1 MQDKKTFSI
10 DFQKSDAIKQILP
23 CAPVLSSH
31 RVGWQGVHL
40 EYHRQPA
47 HDTPDYSFPHNTITI
62 GLGYKAKEFGVNGR
76 IYKDFVPGNIGII
89 PANYEIKT
97 QAYGNAEFILLAV
110 EPSKILPQI
119 FGFDPLIYQ
128 IGLELKKE
136 LETTGVDSCI
146 YAESMATALAVHLIK
161 RYSAQPQAIKEFTDG
176 LPKYKLREV
185 ITYINECLD
194 QNLTLAE
201 LAAVIQMSPHY
212 FATLFK
218 QSTGLAPHQYV
229 TKCRIEKAKQLL
241 RCEELTILEVSH
253 QVGFVS
259 PSHFAKQ
266 LLRCKELTILEV
278 SQQVGFVSPSHFAKV
293 FRKYTT
299 TTPKIYRNGL

>member
-110 EPSKILPQI
+110 EPSKMAFTAYESIDIDRLEILPQI

-241 RCEELTILEVSH
+241 RC
-253 QVGFVS
+253 
-259 PSHFAKQ
+259 
-266 LLRCKELTILEV
+266 KELTILEV

>member
-1 MQDKKTFSI
+1 MQEKKAFSI
-10 DFQKSDAIKQILP
+10 DLQKSDAIKQILP

-31 RVGWQGVHL
+31 AVGWQGIYL

-62 GLGYKAKEFGVNGR
+62 GLGYRAKEFGVNGR
-76 IYKDFVPGNIGII
+76 IYKDFVHGNIGII
-89 PANYEIKT
+89 PAGYEIKT
-97 QAYGNAEFILLAV
+97 QAYGDAEFILLAV
-110 EPSKILPQI
+110 ESSKMAFTAYEFVDIDRLGMLPQI

-176 LPKYKLREV
+176 LAKYKLREV
-185 ITYINECLD
+185 MTYINEYLD

-201 LAAVIQMSPHY
+201 LAGVIQMSPHY

-241 RCEELTILEVSH
+241 RCEELTILEVS
-253 QVGFVS
+253 
-259 PSHFAKQ
+259 
-266 LLRCKELTILEV
+266 
-278 SQQVGFVSPSHFAKV
+278 QQVGFVSPSHFAKV

-299 TTPKIYRNGL
+299 TTPKLYRNAL

>member
-1 MQDKKTFSI
+1 MQNKKTFSI

-31 RVGWQGVHL
+31 TVGWQGVHL

-110 EPSKILPQI
+110 EPSKMAFTAYESIDIDRLEILPQI

-185 ITYINECLD
+185 ITHINECLD

-201 LAAVIQMSPHY
+201 LAAVIQISPHY

-229 TKCRIEKAKQLL
+229 TKCRIEK
-241 RCEELTILEVSH
+241 
-253 QVGFVS
+253 
-259 PSHFAKQ
+259 AKQ

>member
-1 MQDKKTFSI
+1 MQEKKIFSI

-23 CAPVLSSH
+23 YAPILSSH
-31 RVGWQGVHL
+31 AIGWQGVHL

-62 GLGYKAKEFGVNGR
+62 GLGYKAREFGVNGR

-110 EPSKILPQI
+110 EPSKMALTAYESIDIDRLEILPQI

-136 LETTGVDSCI
+136 LETTGIDSCI

-185 ITYINECLD
+185 ITYINEYLD
-194 QNLTLAE
+194 QNLTLVE
-201 LAAVIQMSPHY
+201 LAAVIKMSPHY

-241 RCEELTILEVSH
+241 RC
-253 QVGFVS
+253 
-259 PSHFAKQ
+259 
-266 LLRCKELTILEV
+266 KELTILEV
-278 SQQVGFVSPSHFAKV
+278 SQLVGFVSPSHFAKV
-293 FRKYTT
+293 FRKHTT